1 MKVKEIEQLFHKEL
15 DAIYGK
21 DEVHQFFYMCIESFY
36 NLSRLDLALDT
47 NLSITTEEQPQIME
61 ALNHLKAEKPIQYLL
76 GETEFYGLTFK
87 VTEDTLIPRPETE
100 ELVELILNTANSEFS
115 NLDKLNFLDIGTG
128 TGCVAI
134 SLAKHIAKA
143 KVNAIDVSEE
153 ALKIAKLNAIKNEV
167 EVNFIQQNILDHVEA
182 LSHINKLGKLDVIVS
197 NPPYV
202 RELEKQ
208 EIKPNVLENEPHL
221 ALFVSDEDPLV
232 FYKTITEIAE
242 KQLKPNGFL
251 FFEINQYLGK
261 EMKALVESYAFKNV
275 EIIKDGFGNDRMLKA
290 QKIDKT

>member
-1 MKVKEIEQLFHKEL
+1 MKLKEIEQLFHKEL

-21 DEVHQFFYMCIESFY
+21 DEVRQFFYMCIESFY

-47 NLSITTEEQPQIME
+47 NLSITTEEQPKIMD
-61 ALNHLKAEKPIQYLL
+61 ALHHLKDEKPIQYLL

-100 ELVELILNTANSEFS
+100 ELVELIINTAKSEFS
-115 NLDKLNFLDIGTG
+115 SLDELNLLDIGTG
-128 TGCVAI
+128 TGCIAI
-134 SLAKHIAKA
+134 SLAKHIDKA

-153 ALKIAKLNAIKNEV
+153 ALKIAKSNAIKNEV
-167 EVNFIQQNILDHVEA
+167 EVNFIQQNILDHVVA

-208 EIKPNVLENEPHL
+208 EIKPNV
-221 ALFVSDEDPLV
+221 
-232 FYKTITEIAE
+232 
-242 KQLKPNGFL
+242 
-251 FFEINQYLGK
+251 
-261 EMKALVESYAFKNV
+261 
-275 EIIKDGFGNDRMLKA
+275 
-290 QKIDKT
+290 

>member
-1 MKVKEIEQLFHKEL
+1 MKLKEIEQLFHKEL

-21 DEVHQFFYMCIESFY
+21 DEVRQFFYMCIESFY

-61 ALNHLKAEKPIQYLL
+61 ALHHLKAEKPIQYLL

-100 ELVELILNTANSEFS
+100 ELVELIINIAKSEFS
-115 NLDKLNFLDIGTG
+115 SLDELNLLDIGTG
-128 TGCVAI
+128 TGCIAI

-153 ALKIAKLNAIKNEV
+153 ALKISKLNAIKNEV
-167 EVNFIQQNILDHVEA
+167 EVNFIQQNILDKVEA
-182 LSHINKLGKLDVIVS
+182 LANINKLGKLDVIVS

-221 ALFVSDEDPLV
+221 ALFVSDEDPLI

-242 KQLKPNGFL
+242 KQLKPHGFL

-261 EMKALVESYAFKNV
+261 EMKNLVESYAFKNV
-275 EIIKDGFGNDRMLKA
+275 EIIKDGFGNDRMLRA
-290 QKIDKT
+290 QLM

>member
-1 MKVKEIEQLFHKEL
+1 MKLKDIEHLFHKEL
-15 DAIYGK
+15 DNIYGK
-21 DEVHQFFYMCIESFY
+21 DEVFQFFYMCIESFY

-47 NLSITTEEQPQIME
+47 NLSITTEEQLKIMD

-76 GETEFYGLTFK
+76 GETDFYGLTFK
-87 VTEDTLIPRPETE
+87 VAEDTLIPRPETE
-100 ELVELILNTANSEFS
+100 ELVEFIINTTKTEFQNTEDLNI
-115 NLDKLNFLDIGTG
+115 LDIGTG
-128 TGCVAI
+128 TGCIAI
-134 SLAKHIAKA
+134 SLAKNIIKA

-153 ALKIAKLNAIKNEV
+153 ALKIAKSNAIMNEV
-167 EVNFIQQNILDHVEA
+167 EVNFIKQNILDNVEA
-182 LSHINKLGKLDVIVS
+182 INTINKLGKLDVIVS

-221 ALFVSDEDPLV
+221 ALFVSDENPLI

-242 KQLKPNGFL
+242 KQLKPHGFL

-261 EMKALVESYAFKNV
+261 EMKNLVENYAFKNV

-290 QKIDKT
+290 QLM